1 MKHVLVCIILLG
13 SLTAFAQQPSKNPK
27 IQKEKIEQRKI
38 AFLTQKLELTTD
50 EAQEF
55 WPIYN
60 EMHKKIKENRSSMKK
75 LFAPVKEGKGN
86 MDEAAYKKIMESS
99 HENAKESL
107 DIKME
112 YGEKMANVIGYKRVI
127 DLGMAEKEF
136 KKRLVERMKRSQ
148 SGKKGEMGKPNQRY
162 LIEKDK

>member
-55 WPIYN
+55 
-60 EMHKKIKENRSSMKK
+60 
-75 LFAPVKEGKGN
+75 
-86 MDEAAYKKIMESS
+86 
-99 HENAKESL
+99 
-107 DIKME
+107 
-112 YGEKMANVIGYKRVI
+112 
-127 DLGMAEKEF
+127 
-136 KKRLVERMKRSQ
+136 
-148 SGKKGEMGKPNQRY
+148 
-162 LIEKDK
+162 